1 VKFKKGAILAAVITV
16 VLLATNLFDA
26 NTSSRQYSKS
36 FPAVVCPPNPAGVTT
51 VTSVSSKKTPFYR
64 IGNKST
70 KLVNIK
76 TLRYSSV
83 SDPILLQTEGLTPVS
98 FQSRKGVWAGSV
110 LCTAPVTSQWFVGGT
125 SDVSSKGVVYIVN
138 SGLSISIV
146 DVFTWSENGEQAVR
160 TLSLKANSSTAV
172 KLDSLAPGDSN
183 IVVKVVARSGRVN
196 SYLIDERVKGL
207 QKLGGDSV
215 NSISAP
221 ARKFMIT
228 GIPQQL
234 VKKKA
239 PNHYLRLFV
248 PGVADANF
256 TLELLSSN
264 GRFIPTGFNERKLV
278 SGQPLLAAIRSRANS
293 NGNSDFVWTSPSP
306 ALAPLQIAIGG
317 ISPKIIFAG
326 DSIAINLRIE
336 FSTGKVKEE
345 SITGADLI
353 SWQVPNKAIAI
364 TVLSA
369 GTDNYAGALVAAKSG
384 YAFPLATY
392 SEPHAYDLCEIHAE
406 RLTVPNGWEVIR
418 AQISENQSGPS
429 NDDLMAIADAV
440 REVAST
446 PIAEKTS
453 TAATLAASTEHIGR
467 RGHLRA
473 VPNK

>member
-1 VKFKKGAILAAVITV
+1 MKFKKGAVLAAVIVTV
-16 VLLATNLFDA
+16 VLVANLFDA
-26 NTSSRQYSKS
+26 NTSSRRYSAS
-36 FPAVVCPPNPAGVTT
+36 FPAVVCPPNPAGVIT

-70 KLVNIK
+70 NLVNINS
-76 TLRYSSV
+76 LRYSSV
-83 SDPILLQTEGLTPVS
+83 SDPILLQSEGLTPVS
-98 FQSRKGVWAGSV
+98 FQSRTGVWAGSV

-125 SDVSSKGVVYIVN
+125 SDVSSKGAVYIVN

-196 SYLIDERVKGL
+196 SYLVDERVKGL

-278 SGQPLLAAIRSRANS
+278 SGKVVELKLKPEVAKGAFAIKLTSDQPLLAAIRSRANS
-293 NGNSDFVWTSPSP
+293 NGNSDFVWSTPSP

-345 SITGADLI
+345 SITGADLV

-369 GTDNYAGALVAAKSG
+369 GRDNYAGALIAAKSG
-384 YAFPLATY
+384 YAFF
-392 SEPHAYDLCEIHAE
+392 
-406 RLTVPNGWEVIR
+406 
-418 AQISENQSGPS
+418 
-429 NDDLMAIADAV
+429 
-440 REVAST
+440 
-446 PIAEKTS
+446 PIASGAELTKVAIPS
-453 TAATLAASTEHIGR
+453 SNIRVLN
-467 RGHLRA
+467 
-473 VPNK
+473 P

>member
-1 VKFKKGAILAAVITV
+1 MRFKKGAILAAVVAV

-51 VTSVSSKKTPFYR
+51 VTSVYSKETPFYR
-64 IGNKST
+64 VGNKST

-146 DVFTWSENGEQAVR
+146 DVFTWSENGEQAVK

-207 QKLGGDSV
+207 QRLGGDSV
-215 NSISAP
+215 NSIPGP
-221 ARKFMIT
+221 ARKFVIT

-234 VKKKA
+234 VNKKA
-239 PNHYLRLFV
+239 PTHYLRLFV

-278 SGQPLLAAIRSRANS
+278 SGKVVELKLKPEVAKGAFAIKLTSDQPLLAAIRSRANS
-293 NGNSDFVWTSPSP
+293 NGNSDFVWSTPSP

-317 ISPKIIFAG
+317 ISPKVIFAG
-326 DSIAINLRIE
+326 DAIAINLSVT
-336 FSTGKVKEE
+336 FANGKIKEQ
-345 SITGADLI
+345 SITGSDLVT
-353 SWQVPNKAIAI
+353 WQVPNNAIAI

-369 GTDNYAGALVAAKSG
+369 GIDNYAGALIAAKSG
-384 YAFPLATY
+384 YAFF
-392 SEPHAYDLCEIHAE
+392 
-406 RLTVPNGWEVIR
+406 
-418 AQISENQSGPS
+418 
-429 NDDLMAIADAV
+429 
-440 REVAST
+440 
-446 PIAEKTS
+446 PIASGAELTKVAIPS
-453 TAATLAASTEHIGR
+453 SNIRVLN
-467 RGHLRA
+467 
-473 VPNK
+473 P

>member
-1 VKFKKGAILAAVITV
+1 MKFKKGAILAAVITV

-76 TLRYSSV
+76 KLRYSSV

-278 SGQPLLAAIRSRANS
+278 SGKVVELKLKPEVAKGAFAIKLTSDQPLLAAIRSRANS

-317 ISPKIIFAG
+317 ISPKIVFAG

-384 YAFPLATY
+384 YAFF
-392 SEPHAYDLCEIHAE
+392 
-406 RLTVPNGWEVIR
+406 
-418 AQISENQSGPS
+418 
-429 NDDLMAIADAV
+429 
-440 REVAST
+440 
-446 PIAEKTS
+446 PIASGAELTKVAIPS
-453 TAATLAASTEHIGR
+453 SNIRVLN
-467 RGHLRA
+467 
-473 VPNK
+473 P